1 MGGAT
6 TLLDVSA
13 ARQSQ
18 ELFTISICGYSLPH
32 LRAREVSYWGI
43 FHANVH
49 RQLLLSIVLALCAGN
64 MDAAVQGWDINADNI
79 EICRDANGEPWLL
92 GEGSYGRV
100 CFALTAETDPL
111 RPSHSAAINPFCMT
125 DFATC

>member
-18 ELFTISICGYSLPH
+18 ELFHYQHMRVQPTSLTSTRGAM
-32 LRAREVSYWGI
+32 LGQQSAD
-43 FHANVH
+43 N
-49 RQLLLSIVLALCAGN
+49 IVLALCAGN

-111 RPSHSAAINPFCMT
+111 RPSHPAAILH
-125 DFATC
+125 D